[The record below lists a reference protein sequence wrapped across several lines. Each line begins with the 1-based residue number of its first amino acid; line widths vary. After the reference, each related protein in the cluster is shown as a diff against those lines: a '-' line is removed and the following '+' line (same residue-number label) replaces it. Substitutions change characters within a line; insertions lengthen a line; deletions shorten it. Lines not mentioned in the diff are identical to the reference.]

1 MKKREKW
8 GNISASLDSQNAREK
23 DTKPFPASDSWDNA
37 WKSMEKNS
45 KAKRKTTMCRESLT
59 QRVNPLGPV
68 TFLNIRE
75 QLAGESSPLF
85 FFNHFSLRVVSTTGQ
100 HLFKGLTGY
109 QAKKCLLWVT
119 HSLRSW
125 APWYRT
131 LTVIVVANLSVNVVS
146 GSCYYIIWK
155 VIDLDAIPF
164 HAKCGR
170 PDWCT
175 KPFGR

>member
-75 QLAGESSPLF
+75 QLAGESLKVLSLPF
-85 FFNHFSLRVVSTTGQ
+85 FFCCYSMWIIFHSFISMTDTFHRLTNSAFTGYKLFHTGHSKVVSFNVLPGS
-100 HLFKGLTGY
+100 FCY
-109 QAKKCLLWVT
+109 VT
-119 HSLRSW
+119 
-125 APWYRT
+125 P
-131 LTVIVVANLSVNVVS
+131 VS
-146 GSCYYIIWK
+146 II
-155 VIDLDAIPF
+155 L
-164 HAKCGR
+164 
-170 PDWCT
+170 
-175 KPFGR
+175 

>member
-85 FFNHFSLRVVSTTGQ
+85 FLTIFLCVWFLPQDSSYFNAWQVIRL
-100 HLFKGLTGY
+100 
-109 QAKKCLLWVT
+109 KKCLLWVT

-131 LTVIVVANLSVNVVS
+131 LIVIVVANLSVNVVS
-146 GSCYYIIWK
+146 GSCYYII
-155 VIDLDAIPF
+155 
-164 HAKCGR
+164 
-170 PDWCT
+170 
-175 KPFGR
+175 